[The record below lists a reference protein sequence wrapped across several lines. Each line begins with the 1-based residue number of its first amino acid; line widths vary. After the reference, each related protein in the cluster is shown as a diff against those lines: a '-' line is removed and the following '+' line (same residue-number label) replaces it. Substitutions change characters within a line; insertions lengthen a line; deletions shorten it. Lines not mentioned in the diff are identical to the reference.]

1 MKKFK
6 DFILE
11 MGAGAVGGGPTNVT
25 GVNVSTDPAT
35 AGSVDADRKRRKR
48 KLSNVIARK

>member
-25 GVNVSTDPAT
+25 GAAVSTDPAT
-35 AGSVDADRKRRKR
+35 AGSVDADRKRKKIVSNIVSRK
-48 KLSNVIARK
+48 

>member
-11 MGAGAVGGGPTNVT
+11 MSAGGMGGGPTNVT
-25 GVNVSTDPAT
+25 GAAVSTDPAT
-35 AGSVDADRKRRKR
+35 AGSVDADKKRKR
-48 KLSNVIARK
+48 KLSNVVSRK